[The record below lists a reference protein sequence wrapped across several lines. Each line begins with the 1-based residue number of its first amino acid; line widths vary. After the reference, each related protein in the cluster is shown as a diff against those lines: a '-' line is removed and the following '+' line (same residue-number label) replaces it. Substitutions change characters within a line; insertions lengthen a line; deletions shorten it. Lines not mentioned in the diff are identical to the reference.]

1 MKELI
6 IFNVIL
12 LVIYLF
18 FSYKLLAKSN
28 SNVFFN
34 RNIVKM
40 ITILI
45 LPLVMCLLN
54 QIFILFWGINRD
66 YVWFTLLYV
75 IPPVIES
82 FSTFIKNYKAE
93 KFYNKYH
100 NEIVHFINGYLNK
113 HDSTKGDVSVLVF
126 LDTDSRQLGTHKVI
140 LKNFQSNTSFIKE
153 LKQELFYT
161 FHLDFDIFYE
171 NI

>member
-34 RNIVKM
+34 INIVKM

-54 QIFILFWGINRD
+54 QIFILFWGIDRD

-82 FSTFIKNYKAE
+82 FSTFIKNYKA
-93 KFYNKYH
+93 
-100 NEIVHFINGYLNK
+100 
-113 HDSTKGDVSVLVF
+113 
-126 LDTDSRQLGTHKVI
+126 
-140 LKNFQSNTSFIKE
+140 
-153 LKQELFYT
+153 
-161 FHLDFDIFYE
+161 
-171 NI
+171 